1 MGLSVGVKE
10 VLMLLAFAI
19 EVIAGG
25 AYFNSYYSNSEVK
38 TGRHLKAIQGWY
50 LSYSVFCFGL
60 ISLIFAVFEIGLV
73 FFPQYFK
80 FVDSM
85 MLRSIIY
92 ILKGIATLGVSGDLG
107 IAAGALELAIGA
119 AMLIYSFITDGVL
132 SCKK

>member
-1 MGLSVGVKE
+1 MGLSLGAKE
-10 VLMLLAFAI
+10 ILMLLAFAI
-19 EVIAGG
+19 EIIAAG
-25 AYFNSYYSNSEVK
+25 AYFNSYYSNTEVR
-38 TGRHLKAIQGWY
+38 TGRHLRSIQGWY

-60 ISLIFAVFEIGLV
+60 ISIIFAICEIGLV

-85 MLRSIIY
+85 MLRAIIY

-107 IAAGALELAIGA
+107 IAAGALELAIGV
-119 AMLIYSFITDGVL
+119 AMLIYAFIKDGVL